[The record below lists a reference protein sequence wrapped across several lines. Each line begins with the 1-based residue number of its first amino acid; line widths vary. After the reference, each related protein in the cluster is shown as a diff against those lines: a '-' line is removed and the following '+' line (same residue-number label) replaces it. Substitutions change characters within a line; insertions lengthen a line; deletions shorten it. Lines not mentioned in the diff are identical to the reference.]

1 MARGNRAELTEEDK
15 KRKVNKAGFS
25 QLVQIFAFVK
35 PYRFYFIIS
44 LICLGL
50 SSLFTLA
57 FPGLS
62 GDLIDAAQGNHP
74 KGYTINQIVIVLLG
88 ILLVNAVLSFLRV
101 LTSARVSE
109 NALRDIRVA
118 LYDKLLHLPVPFFE
132 NRRVGELTS
141 RLTADLGQLQDVF
154 SFTLAEFL
162 RQSLVLVV
170 GTAIMFIRYPRLTV
184 FMLAIFPLVIIGA
197 IIFGKFIRNLSKQTQ
212 DALGDANT
220 IVVETLQSVNAVKAF
235 TNEWYEVSRYTG
247 ALKNVV
253 SKALTAAR
261 YRGLFFS
268 FIIFVVFGGVVI
280 ILWYAS
286 TLLAA
291 KEITSGDLIGF
302 AFYTAFI
309 GGSIGGM
316 SDLYSQ
322 LQKTIGASERIRE
335 ILSEEIE
342 KTSLP
347 QKQILNEVGD
357 ITFEHVHF
365 NYPTRPDIQ
374 VLKDIS
380 LQIRSGQKIALV
392 GHSGAGKSTITA
404 LLLRYYQPQSGK
416 ITISGTDIKAVD
428 LQELRKN
435 IGIVPQEVMLFG
447 GSIAENISY
456 GKPNAALAEIK
467 EAARK
472 ANALEFI
479 ERFPEGFDTLVGERG
494 VKLSGGQRQRIAI
507 ARAIL
512 KDPKILILDEATSS
526 LDAESEKLVQDA
538 LDELMKN
545 RTTIIIAHRLATI
558 RKVDYIY
565 VIGDGQIQEVGTHE
579 ELAESEN
586 GIYNNLLRL
595 QFELH

>member
-1 MARGNRAELTEEDK
+1 MARGNRAEITEEDK
-15 KRKVNKAGFS
+15 KRKVNKAGLR
-25 QLVQIFAFVK
+25 QLGEIFKYVK
-35 PYRFYFIIS
+35 PYRGYFIIS
-44 LICLGL
+44 LLCLSL

-74 KGYTINQIVIVLLG
+74 KGYTINQIVLVLLG
-88 ILLVNAVLSFLRV
+88 ILLVNAVLSFFRV
-101 LTSARVSE
+101 VTSSIVSE
-109 NALRDIRVA
+109 NALRDLRVA

-154 SFTLAEFL
+154 SFTLAEFV
-162 RQSLVLVV
+162 RQSLMLIV

-184 FMLAIFPLVIIGA
+184 FMLAIFPVVVIGA
-197 IIFGKFIRNLSKQTQ
+197 IVFGKFIRTLSKQTQ
-212 DALGDANT
+212 DALGEANT
-220 IVVETLQSVNAVKAF
+220 VVVETLQSVNAVKAF
-235 TNEWYEVSRYTG
+235 TNEFYEVGRYTG

-253 SKALTAAR
+253 SKALLAAR

-268 FIIFVVFGGVVI
+268 FIIFVVFGGVVV

-286 TLLAA
+286 TLLAT
-291 KEITSGDLIGF
+291 KEITSGELIGF

-335 ILSEEIE
+335 ILSEENE
-342 KTSLP
+342 KTTLP
-347 QKQILNEVGD
+347 EKKALQEVGD
-357 ITFEHVHF
+357 ISFEHVNF
-365 NYPTRPDIQ
+365 SYPTRPDVQ
-374 VLKDIS
+374 VLGDIS

-392 GHSGAGKSTITA
+392 GHSGAGKSTITS
-404 LLLRYYQPQSGK
+404 LLLRYYQPQAGK
-416 ITISGTDIKAVD
+416 ITISGTDIEALD
-428 LQELRKN
+428 LKELRKN

-456 GKPNAALAEIK
+456 GKPNATLTEIR

-512 KDPKILILDEATSS
+512 KDPRILILDEATSS
-526 LDAESEKLVQDA
+526 LDAESERLVQEA

-565 VIGDGQIQEVGTHE
+565 VIGDGKIQEVGTHD

>member
-416 ITISGTDIKAVD
+416 ITISGTDIEAVD

-565 VIGDGQIQEVGTHE
+565 VIGDGRIQEVGTHE